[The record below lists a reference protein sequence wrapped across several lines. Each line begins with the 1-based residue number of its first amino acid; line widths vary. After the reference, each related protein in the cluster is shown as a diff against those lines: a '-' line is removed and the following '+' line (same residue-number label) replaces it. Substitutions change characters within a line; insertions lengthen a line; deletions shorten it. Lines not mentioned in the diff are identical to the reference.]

1 MTWSWLSIIS
11 TAIGL
16 LWITL
21 YWGNAENHYVKPSP
35 FVAVWPERS
44 CREARSCA
52 MIRYFNL
59 IFLMCHRE
67 CRDLFIY
74 YFLPC
79 LPWISGPREEEES
92 HPHRS
97 HFEEKVPWSE
107 WWTAEVL
114 DSLQGREG
122 ELLCENHRVT
132 GWLGEHIC
140 KRLFSW
146 LISKDFFRI
155 IL

>member
-1 MTWSWLSIIS
+1 MTWSWVSIS
-11 TAIGL
+11 TTTGL

-21 YWGNAENHYVKPSP
+21 CWGNTENHYVKPNP
-35 FVAVWPERS
+35 FVTVWPEWA

-59 IFLMCHRE
+59 IFLVCHRE
-67 CRDLFIY
+67 CCDWFIY

-79 LPWISGPREEEES
+79 LPWISGPREVEGS
-92 HPHRS
+92 HPHTS
-97 HFEEKVPWSE
+97 HFEEKVSWSE

-122 ELLCENHRVT
+122 EPLCENHRVT

-146 LISKDFFRI
+146 LIRKDF
-155 IL
+155 LG